1 VEHTA
6 DMTLTPC
13 SFVIAVPEQKQQST
27 GTGCLPATVFMHAQM
42 RLRSPA
48 FADETPQVA
57 EPQEV
62 V

>member
-1 VEHTA
+1 
-6 DMTLTPC
+6 MTLTPC